1 MAAAMKKGRN
11 HDQLHPCLQNTAVS
25 KKFGIEGKR
34 LLTPDDDYEALK
46 DFHSQDE
53 GMGFRGAQR
62 DDTRIIQQ
70 ARSLVQMSRMA
81 GFFCLPAADEKS
93 FKSFLL

>member
-25 KKFGIEGKR
+25 KKFGIEGKK

-53 GMGFRGAQR
+53 GIRTGKNPFH
-62 DDTRIIQQ
+62 IQQ
-70 ARSLVQMSRMA
+70 EH
-81 GFFCLPAADEKS
+81 CLSCGNCMKVCPVRAIIRGK
-93 FKSFLL
+93 